1 MDSRVLF
8 KTESLCPDCLKKV
21 PAYYEIKENKVY
33 LNKRCP
39 EHGKYSVL
47 FWRDGDLYK
56 EFYAQSVHDD
66 KNKNYSDESK
76 GCPFDCGLC
85 SQHEGGVC
93 TAVVEV
99 TERCNLK
106 CNICFADSN
115 NEFKDPNMDDIK
127 NMFKTAKK
135 YGGKC
140 SVQISGGEP
149 TVRED
154 LTEIIKIGKSFGFPH
169 LQINT
174 NGIRIANEE
183 EYGKILK
190 EAGADLIYLQFD
202 GMNDDIYKNI
212 RGKSL
217 LDTKIKAIENCKKA
231 KIGVLLVVTVVPGIN
246 LDRLGEI
253 VQFAKE
259 NMPTVRGIHF
269 QPVSYFG
276 RYPGEVPRDE
286 DRCSISDVLHCLE
299 EQTFGELKIINFVPR
314 KRYDSHCA
322 FSSSFYLSE
331 SGKLQ
336 AITNSRQNEH
346 IENHT
351 NFAKKTNEFTNK
363 QWRFPENKNSNQQ
376 KSIGKF
382 KLRLGAYTLSI
393 TGMGFQDVWNI
404 DINRL
409 KGCCV
414 QVVTKDNKAIPL
426 CAYHLTNIR
435 GERLYNNVKT
445 HI

>member
-1 MDSRVLF
+1 MDNEVLF
-8 KTESLCPDCLKKV
+8 ETESLCPECLKKIA
-21 PAYYEIKENKVY
+21 AYYEIKDKKVY
-33 LNKRCP
+33 LNKECP
-39 EHGKYSVL
+39 VHGRFNVL

-56 EFYAQSVHDD
+56 EFYDQSVHDS
-66 KNKNYSDESK
+66 KNKNYSNEDK

-85 SQHEGGVC
+85 NQHEGGVC
-93 TAVVEV
+93 TAVVEI
-99 TERCNLK
+99 TQRCNLK
-106 CNICFADSN
+106 CNICFADSK
-115 NEFKDPNMDDIK
+115 NETKDPSIDDIK
-127 NMFKTAKK
+127 NMFETAKK

-154 LTEIIKIGKSFGFPH
+154 LAEIIKIGKNFGFPH

-174 NGIRIANEE
+174 NGVRIAEE
-183 EYGKILK
+183 DGYAKMLK
-190 EAGADLIYLQFD
+190 ESGADLIYLQFD
-202 GMNDDIYKNI
+202 GVNDEIYKKI

-217 LDTKIKAIENCKKA
+217 LDMKIKAIENCKQA

-246 LDRLGEI
+246 LNKLGEI
-253 VQFAKE
+253 IEFAKE
-259 NMPTVRGIHF
+259 HMPTVRGIHF

-276 RYPGEVPRDE
+276 RFPGETPRDE
-286 DRCSISDVLHCLE
+286 DRCSLSDVLHCLE
-299 EQTFGELKIINFVPR
+299 EQTFGELKMTNFVPR

-331 SGKLQ
+331 DGRLQ
-336 AITNSRQNEH
+336 AITDRRQNE
-346 IENHT
+346 NVDNNT

-363 QWRFPENKNSNQQ
+363 QWRLPENKSVDEE
-376 KSIGKF
+376 KPLGKF
-382 KLRLGAYTLSI
+382 KLRLGTYTLSI

-414 QVVTKDNKAIPL
+414 QVVTKNHKAIPL
-426 CAYHLTNIR
+426 CAYHLTSTK
-435 GERLYNNVKT
+435 GERLYQNE
-445 HI
+445 